1 MCNQVIT
8 IALRVVRRFCNCVIC
23 MYYVVCIY
31 ICIIDAR
38 PLIKLKISMEKKED
52 IARKLMK
59 VKSSGFPVVL

>member
-1 MCNQVIT
+1 
-8 IALRVVRRFCNCVIC
+8 

-31 ICIIDAR
+31 IGIIDAR

-52 IARKLMK
+52 IACKLMK